1 MVCMYDF
8 FFFQAEDGIRDYK
21 VTGVQ
26 TCALPISLERRE
38 PLERDGSPVREADA
52 ERGSGAR
59 AGGTRG
65 REAPSARRTRLRLSL
80 FARPAVRVAHDVGT
94 RSPSP
99 GDCSVQRRSNPARL
113 TTGILEQV
121 HLAVQN
127 DTALLH
133 PPIVATAENLPGRC
147 RARRG
152 PS

>member
-99 GDCSVQRRSNPARL
+99 GDCSVQRRSNPGLPVPSRLRGRFPGHRSYARATCRYL
-113 TTGILEQV
+113 PPTGKGGLE
-121 HLAVQN
+121 
-127 DTALLH
+127 
-133 PPIVATAENLPGRC
+133 
-147 RARRG
+147 
-152 PS
+152 